1 MSCSLFLRK
10 SSMWLLYYWMCSSI
24 GIIGCGWSSVWTTKI
39 FPHQPTVGPNC
50 ANLKGHND
58 NNDTIIQL
66 HTNITLRQHWL
77 LLATFE
83 TKSSDNGSNKP
94 LIFAVSIKLVTLL
107 FLGEKERNHL
117 WILSDSFHAKSS
129 HLQLLTDSVHSA
141 HILWPDARA
150 ETVPE
155 LRECGT
161 WVEWVWV
168 SVVPELSWG
177 IY

>member
-1 MSCSLFLRK
+1 
-10 SSMWLLYYWMCSSI
+10 MWLLYYWMCSSI

-50 ANLKGHND
+50 ANLKGHHD
-58 NNDTIIQL
+58 NNDTMA
-66 HTNITLRQHWL
+66 NITLRQHWL

-83 TKSSDNGSNKP
+83 TNSSDIGSNKP

-141 HILWPDARA
+141 HILRPDARA

-155 LRECGT
+155 MSEGEWVCYLSWVSVSECGT
-161 WVEWVWV
+161 WVE
-168 SVVPELSWG
+168 LRN
-177 IY
+177 ILTK

>member
-1 MSCSLFLRK
+1 MA
-10 SSMWLLYYWMCSSI
+10 
-24 GIIGCGWSSVWTTKI
+24 GI

-50 ANLKGHND
+50 ANLKGHHD
-58 NNDTIIQL
+58 NNDTMA
-66 HTNITLRQHWL
+66 NITLRQHWL

-83 TKSSDNGSNKP
+83 TNSSDIGSNKP

-107 FLGEKERNHL
+107 FLREKERNHL

-141 HILWPDARA
+141 HILRPDARA

-155 LRECGT
+155 LTRHL
-161 WVEWVWV
+161 V
-168 SVVPELSWG
+168 SVSVLLFGSYHLILFVSSTNSIQIVRRQCCLCQIWCTIELHRDLILKVLSEW
-177 IY
+177 